1 MAKTPKKIGFEE
13 MGKKAERSTDVYL
26 PKGGGKEV
34 ALCSKCGAF
43 YWNKRWSSN
52 PGELSKAEAETGTT
66 RVVCPACQRMHDD
79 NPAGVLTLS
88 GEYLLQHEND
98 ILNMIKNVEAS
109 SRAKNPLARIMEINQ
124 EKRVLTVSTTDAKL
138 AQKLGREVFR
148 AHKGDLQF
156 QWSQAD
162 SFVRVNWTR

>member
-1 MAKTPKKIGFEE
+1 MATAPKKIGFEE

-26 PKGGGKEV
+26 PKGGTKEV
-34 ALCSKCGAF
+34 ALCGKCNAF
-43 YWNKRWSSN
+43 YRNKRWSTDAAELDKAR
-52 PGELSKAEAETGTT
+52 GESGTIQ
-66 RVVCPACQRMHDD
+66 VVCPACKRMHDD
-79 NPAGVLTLS
+79 NPAGILALS

-98 ILNMIKNVEAS
+98 ILNMVRNIEAD
-109 SRAKNPLARIMEINQ
+109 SRAKNPLARIMEISQ
-124 EKRVLTVSTTDAKL
+124 EKGVLTISTTDAKL

-156 QWSQAD
+156 RWSQAD